1 VQHNTSDGVHMA
13 SLAGAWI
20 ALVAG
25 FGGMRA
31 GASALTFSPRLPNG
45 ISQLRFRLRYR
56 GRKLRVT
63 ITLGRAR
70 YELLGGEPMAVVHH
84 GKEFELGKKPSEH
97 DIPDVKADLQ
107 PEQPAHRA
115 PYGQP
120 MN

>member
-1 VQHNTSDGVHMA
+1 
-13 SLAGAWI
+13 
-20 ALVAG
+20 
-25 FGGMRA
+25 
-31 GASALTFSPRLPNG
+31 
-45 ISQLRFRLRYR
+45 
-56 GRKLRVT
+56 
-63 ITLGRAR
+63 
-70 YELLGGEPMAVVHH
+70 MAVVHH